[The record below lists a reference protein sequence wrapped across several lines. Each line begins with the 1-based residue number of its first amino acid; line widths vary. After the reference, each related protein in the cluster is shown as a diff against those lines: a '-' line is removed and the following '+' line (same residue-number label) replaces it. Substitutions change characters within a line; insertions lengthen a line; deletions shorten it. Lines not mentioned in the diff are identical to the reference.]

1 MARKEEAK
9 SVAAFKKAKTPQEM
23 VYAWA
28 SQTPGRPIEKEWK
41 AIESVANKMPEV
53 FEYYTH
59 RGLEKMMDRGVLDR
73 KTRELVFIG
82 IMLAMNEQPGMA
94 AHVANARAG
103 GVTDEE
109 IFAVAEIA
117 AYAGAKVNMM
127 RTMFSLKNAFE
138 HSKDVTL
145 YKPE

>member
-9 SVAAFKKAKTPQEM
+9 SVQAFKNAKTPKEM

-28 SQTPGRPIEKEWK
+28 SQTPGRPIEKEWA
-41 AIESVANKMPEV
+41 AIESVANRMPDI

-59 RGLEKMMDRGVLDR
+59 RGLEKMMDKGTLDR

-82 IMLAMNEQPGMA
+82 IMLALNEQPGMA

-109 IFAVAEIA
+109 IMAVAEIA
-117 AYAGAKVNMM
+117 AYAGSKVAMM
-127 RTMFSLKNAFE
+127 RAMFSLKNAFE
-138 HSKDVTL
+138 HAKDVTV
-145 YKPE
+145 YKP